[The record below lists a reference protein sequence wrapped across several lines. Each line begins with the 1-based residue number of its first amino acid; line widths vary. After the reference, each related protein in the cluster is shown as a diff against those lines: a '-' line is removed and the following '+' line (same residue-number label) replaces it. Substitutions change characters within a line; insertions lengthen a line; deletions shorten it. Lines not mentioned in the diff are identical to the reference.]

1 MRRRLDPDTLP
12 DHLDRLY
19 RAALAM
25 TRSGPDAEDLVQETY
40 AKVLARP
47 RFIRRGDDLAYLLRA
62 MRNIHLNRRRSAER
76 AAPETIIGDGP
87 EPVDARTGT
96 RPEDAAATGEVFAAL
111 EGLPEE
117 MRAVLIAVDVMGL
130 SYEEAAEALSVK
142 KGTIM
147 SRLYRAREKA
157 ADALGGA

>member
-12 DHLDRLY
+12 EHLDRLF

-25 TRSGPDAEDLVQETY
+25 TRSAPDAEDLVQETY

-47 RFIRRGDDLAYLLRA
+47 RFVRRGDDLPYLLRS
-62 MRNIHLNRRRSAER
+62 MRNIHLNRRRSASR
-76 AAPETIIGDGP
+76 AAPEALIGDGP
-87 EPVDARTGT
+87 EPTDARTGR
-96 RPEDAAATGEVFAAL
+96 RPEEAVETAEVFTAL
-111 EGLPEE
+111 AGLPEE
-117 MRAVLIAVDVMGL
+117 MRAVLIAVDVVGL
-130 SYEEAAEALSVK
+130 SYDEAAEALGVK

-157 ADALGGA
+157 AEALGA